1 MRRAALAALAA
12 SLGACAE
19 PAPGGLVS
27 DSPGSTGPPI
37 TPYAELPPPPPYLE
51 TVVLLIEGARNEPVS
66 HARARALLA
75 AASPGQ
81 QRSTYQGIQGV
92 ALLESHYGQAWAGDG
107 LGSNNWG
114 AVHSTCGPGSFVAD
128 DSHPSTG
135 RYDQCFRRYDSP
147 AAGAASLTRLVMRA
161 DGAVEA
167 LEAGDLHAF
176 TSALYQ
182 AGFFEGWGRTPEDR
196 VLCYRRELARA
207 VARIA
212 ERLNEPQALD

>member
-12 SLGACAE
+12 ALGACAE
-19 PAPGGLVS
+19 PPPGGLVS
-27 DSPGSTGPPI
+27 GQPGAPGPLG
-37 TPYAELPPPPPYLE
+37 TPYAELPPPPPYVE
-51 TVVLLIEGARNEPVS
+51 TVALRIEGARNEPVS

-81 QRSTYQGIQGV
+81 QRSTYQGIQAV

-114 AVHSTCGPGSFVAD
+114 AVHSACGAGSFLAE
-128 DSHPSTG
+128 DSHPRTG

-161 DGAVEA
+161 PGSVAA

-176 TSALYQ
+176 ASALYQ

-196 VLCYRRELARA
+196 VDCYRDELARA

-212 ERLNEPQALD
+212 KRLDEPKALD